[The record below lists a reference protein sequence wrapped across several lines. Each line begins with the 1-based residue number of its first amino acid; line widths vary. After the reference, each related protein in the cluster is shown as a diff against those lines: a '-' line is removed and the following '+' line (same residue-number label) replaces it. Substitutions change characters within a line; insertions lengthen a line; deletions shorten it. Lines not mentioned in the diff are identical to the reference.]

1 MSTAAWRYWPS
12 GLVKTSKKPQSNE
25 HRVILC
31 HYKPQVIYQSR
42 EKNAHQMIL
51 WSPTLLVTGHQADVM
66 FSMGWCRATNISI
79 CSGSQV
85 TDRMTTW
92 QGRGMCDG
100 EINLFGTNLDKNH
113 SLYRRLP
120 RSCAIPRAFW
130 TRVEAIRCNYP
141 GRKHRK
147 VRISSLII
155 ERRIAFTLETGP
167 GQGQRQNIAREY
179 WNGGLKIKWTD
190 LCVQRLFY
198 FTVLLKLWVKGQGHK
213 GEFLWCWLMGIRS
226 CVCIV

>member
-1 MSTAAWRYWPS
+1 MSTELSCVTTDHKSSIRV
-12 GLVKTSKKPQSNE
+12 GRKTLIRWYFGVLHCLS
-25 HRVILC
+25 
-31 HYKPQVIYQSR
+31 
-42 EKNAHQMIL
+42 
-51 WSPTLLVTGHQADVM
+51 LVTRLMIVM

-213 GEFLWCWLMGIRS
+213 GEFLRCWLMGIRS

>member
-1 MSTAAWRYWPS
+1 MSAELSCVTTDHKSSIR
-12 GLVKTSKKPQSNE
+12 VRRKTLIRWYFGVQHCLS
-25 HRVILC
+25 
-31 HYKPQVIYQSR
+31 
-42 EKNAHQMIL
+42 
-51 WSPTLLVTGHQADVM
+51 LVTRLMLVM
-66 FSMGWCRATNISI
+66 FSMGWCKATNISI

-130 TRVEAIRCNYP
+130 TRVGAIRCNYP

-147 VRISSLII
+147 VRIIVPWSLSEGSHSLRRPDLGKVRGKILRENI
-155 ERRIAFTLETGP
+155 EMADWKLNGP
-167 GQGQRQNIAREY
+167 VCT
-179 WNGGLKIKWTD
+179 KI
-190 LCVQRLFY
+190 VLFY
-198 FTVLLKLWVKGQGHK
+198 SSTKI
-213 GEFLWCWLMGIRS
+213 MG
-226 CVCIV
+226 